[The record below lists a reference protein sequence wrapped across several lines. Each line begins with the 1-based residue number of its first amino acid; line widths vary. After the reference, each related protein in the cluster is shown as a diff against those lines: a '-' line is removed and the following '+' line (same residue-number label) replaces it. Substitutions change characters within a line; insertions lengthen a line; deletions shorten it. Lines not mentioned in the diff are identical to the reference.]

1 MPLDAPEITTWAGGV
16 RCMRCLHENEQA
28 CLIVVREH
36 DAALCV
42 PWREAELVGLAPCV
56 MTAWR

>member
-28 CLIVVREH
+28 CLSAVRERG
-36 DAALCV
+36 AALCV
-42 PWREAELVGLAPCV
+42 PQREAELVGMASCV
-56 MTAWR
+56 MKAWR